1 MALNSVSIEKT
12 GGWYGFLNG
21 LALIAYALI
30 LQITHLA
37 DVPILRFGFLV
48 ISVIFI
54 CMSISSLKQAR
65 GGMVRYL
72 QGIAVGSVTSIV
84 ATVMFAFFTV
94 INIQFFGSN
103 IIEILQS
110 ENTMGEHLTLTSV
123 FLVITMIGIPGG
135 VLTSFIVMQ
144 YFKRPDHKFSQ

>member
-1 MALNSVSIEKT
+1 MAFNSVSIEKT

-21 LALIAYALI
+21 LALIVYGLV
-30 LQITHLA
+30 LQLTSLS
-37 DVPILRFGFLV
+37 DVPVLRFGFLI
-48 ISVIFI
+48 ISVYFI
-54 CMSISSLKQAR
+54 CMSIFSLKQAR
-65 GGMVRYL
+65 GGMIRYL
-72 QGIAVGSVTSIV
+72 QGIGVGSVTSIV

-110 ENTMGEHLTLTSV
+110 ENTLGEHLTLTSV

-135 VLTSFIVMQ
+135 VLTSFIAMQ
-144 YFKRPDHKFSQ
+144 YYKRPDHKFSE